1 MNNRHTLLLG
11 LALAVLSL
19 SLFVY
24 KARVLGFPLSPQ
36 SQTQI
41 WTVEAAVSFTPGPAA
56 VKATLRVPSLTP
68 GYSVMDENF
77 ISRGFGVTTQPAP
90 AGREAQWAVRETS
103 GRQTVYYRALIYR
116 DPNRRA
122 EDTTPPFPEMPL
134 LDEPTRI
141 AMEGLVADVRRQSAD
156 VASFTSELLRRIA
169 LGQHDQYIRVFLDR
183 TSTVADRAH
192 LATLLLAGAQ
202 VPARVVHGISLRE
215 RAGPVHPQVLLE
227 VHDGVQWLYFDPET
241 RQRGLP
247 PDFLIWWRGDESIA
261 SIQGGSNLDVDLAV
275 QPSLLDS
282 MLVAERRAERSGS
295 HSAEFSLFSLPIA
308 TQAVYGVLLMIPV
321 GALVIMVLRNFI
333 GIKTFGTFMPV
344 LVALAFRETRL
355 LWGLVLFAMIVSLGL
370 LVRFYLE
377 KLRLLLVPRLTCV
390 LTVVVLLMAAISVL
404 SHRLGLQPG
413 LSIALFPMV
422 IISMTIERMSIV
434 WEERGASEAIQEGV
448 GSLIVAAIA
457 YLVMDIAWLEHL
469 VFVFPELLLLVI
481 VAALLVGRYTGYR
494 VLELRRFR
502 AFSDTRGSAG
512 T

>member
-1 MNNRHTLLLG
+1 M
-11 LALAVLSL
+11 
-19 SLFVY
+19 
-24 KARVLGFPLSPQ
+24 
-36 SQTQI
+36 
-41 WTVEAAVSFTPGPAA
+41 
-56 VKATLRVPSLTP
+56 
-68 GYSVMDENF
+68 
-77 ISRGFGVTTQPAP
+77 
-90 AGREAQWAVRETS
+90 
-103 GRQTVYYRALIYR
+103 
-116 DPNRRA
+116 
-122 EDTTPPFPEMPL
+122 
-134 LDEPTRI
+134 
-141 AMEGLVADVRRQSAD
+141 
-156 VASFTSELLRRIA
+156 
-169 LGQHDQYIRVFLDR
+169 
-183 TSTVADRAH
+183 
-192 LATLLLAGAQ
+192 
-202 VPARVVHGISLRE
+202 
-215 RAGPVHPQVLLE
+215 
-227 VHDGVQWLYFDPET
+227 VHDGVQWLYFDPDT

-247 PDFLIWWRGDESIA
+247 PDFLIWWRGDERIA
-261 SIQGGSNLDVDLAV
+261 SVEGGSNLDVDLAV
-275 QPSLLDS
+275 QPSLLDA

-355 LWGLVLFAMIVSLGL
+355 IWGVLLFAIIVSLGL

-448 GSLIVAAIA
+448 GSLIVAAVA

-494 VLELRRFR
+494 LLELLRFR
-502 AFSDTRGSAG
+502 AFGAPV
-512 T
+512 